1 MELFTTA
8 GAKISLLHRQ
18 LAAGEA
24 DALLLL
30 GANDN
35 IQQSLPTNV
44 SSVVWPG
51 ICLFPQASQ
60 QLNLCTYSEGLLQ
73 HKLEAPALVSC
84 ADLDRPAKPPSP
96 LSCVRVST
104 LFPIQPICLGLRS
117 PN

>member
-44 SSVVWPG
+44 LQWHGQGYVY
-51 ICLFPQASQ
+51 FPRQ
-60 QLNLCTYSEGLLQ
+60 
-73 HKLEAPALVSC
+73 VS
-84 ADLDRPAKPPSP
+84 
-96 LSCVRVST
+96 
-104 LFPIQPICLGLRS
+104 I
-117 PN
+117 

>member
-35 IQQSLPTNV
+35 IQQSLPTDV
-44 SSVVWPG
+44 SSVAWPG
-51 ICLFPQASQ
+51 MCLFPRASQ
-60 QLNLCTYSEGLLQ
+60 HLNLRTDSEGLLE
-73 HKLEAPALVSC
+73 HKLEATTLVCCVDS
-84 ADLDRPAKPPSP
+84 DRSASHLP
-96 LSCVRVST
+96 L
-104 LFPIQPICLGLRS
+104 
-117 PN
+117 